1 MTYQAWAWNRGRAE
15 RLGMGTW
22 PSCQAALP
30 TPDMVGLAA
39 SLSHATSCHCVRWG
53 GSDWWLGRQGPGSRP
68 KLVSCFP
75 AYLYAFLTLSMDGW
89 CSFSVGQVGTLIILL
104 GSPPLMPTLPP
115 ALITDSFLEESVLS
129 EQGSGYFLPKYI
141 LTFLCKEEAD
151 RDQRIN
157 SPTTCPSS
165 LIRGI

>member
-1 MTYQAWAWNRGRAE
+1 
-15 RLGMGTW
+15 
-22 PSCQAALP
+22 
-30 TPDMVGLAA
+30 
-39 SLSHATSCHCVRWG
+39 
-53 GSDWWLGRQGPGSRP
+53 
-68 KLVSCFP
+68 
-75 AYLYAFLTLSMDGW
+75 MDGW
-89 CSFSVGQVGTLIILL
+89 CSFSLGQVGTLIILL
-104 GSPPLMPTLPP
+104 GSFPPPSCLHFLPT
-115 ALITDSFLEESVLS
+115 ALITAAFLEESVLS

>member
-1 MTYQAWAWNRGRAE
+1 MVPAPIPLRGHRVALSSGGVRAE
-15 RLGMGTW
+15 EEEEAGLSSAERVVAG
-22 PSCQAALP
+22 ALDGSQDP
-30 TPDMVGLAA
+30 AA
-39 SLSHATSCHCVRWG
+39 SLRDRSSRW
-53 GSDWWLGRQGPGSRP
+53 
-68 KLVSCFP
+68 V
-75 AYLYAFLTLSMDGW
+75 
-89 CSFSVGQVGTLIILL
+89 TLIILL